1 MTFGEGAA
9 VSIFHVVIA
18 LDWDGGRKVGEDS
31 ILLIQ
36 LIYLIVDP
44 PGCGCNKRKCLN

>member
-9 VSIFHVVIA
+9 MSIFHLVIA
-18 LDWDGGRKVGEDS
+18 LDWDGVRKVGEDS
-31 ILLIQ
+31 ILFIH

-44 PGCGCNKRKCLN
+44 PGCGCKKENV